1 MLAGKLTLNPAKSN
15 VLIINPKLTSTT
27 PKLENTCLNGSILST
42 VNWGGLG
49 HCGEWGQKTVSFLF
63 LQYFLKQN
71 YFLGGNGM
79 DCLISARCL
88 GLAKER
94 FFLTQFSAFFFFL

>member
-1 MLAGKLTLNPAKSN
+1 MTP
-15 VLIINPKLTSTT
+15 VLLMMIKIIINIAVETKSTA
-27 PKLENTCLNGSILST
+27 
-42 VNWGGLG
+42 NWGGLG

-79 DCLISARCL
+79 DCLISVRCL

-94 FFLTQFSAFFFFL
+94 FFLTQFSAFFFLL

>member
-1 MLAGKLTLNPAKSN
+1 MDQGRKS
-15 VLIINPKLTSTT
+15 LIYIPQTGVDWDT
-27 PKLENTCLNGSILST
+27 
-42 VNWGGLG
+42 
-49 HCGEWGQKTVSFLF
+49 GEWGQKTVSFLF

-79 DCLISARCL
+79 DCLIGVRCL

-94 FFLTQFSAFFFFL
+94 FFLTQFSAFFFLL